1 MALLLGAFMFLLS
14 MAAQSNGASYCI
26 CKDGLS
32 DAVLQKNIDYA
43 CGAGADCSAI
53 SQGGSCFN
61 PNTVKDHCNYAV
73 NSYYQKKGQ
82 ATGTCDFSGT
92 AIPSASPP
100 ALATTGCVFPS
111 SGTPGTGTPGTG
123 TPGTGTPGTGTPGTG
138 TPGTGTP
145 TGTGTGTPG
154 IGNPGTGTPSTTVP
168 GTSPFPGLAPTGVIS
183 NPDGSGSASPHQ
195 CAHSSYS
202 LTLTLMFSVLFCFKL

>member
-1 MALLLGAFMFLLS
+1 MGFVWISWIFLTD
-14 MAAQSNGASYCI
+14 GASYCI

-100 ALATTGCVFPS
+100 GDFWKSC
-111 SGTPGTGTPGTG
+111 
-123 TPGTGTPGTGTPGTG
+123 
-138 TPGTGTP
+138 
-145 TGTGTGTPG
+145 
-154 IGNPGTGTPSTTVP
+154 
-168 GTSPFPGLAPTGVIS
+168 
-183 NPDGSGSASPHQ
+183 
-195 CAHSSYS
+195 
-202 LTLTLMFSVLFCFKL
+202 FCFCYVNLHLFRDFDCMSDFIVNFVLQLLLLLDVFFHQVAGMWIFICTFLSYQDLVFQFESMC